1 MTHRPKILITNDDG
15 IDSHF
20 LRALVEA
27 HRAAGFDIALAAP
40 LEEQSWISRAL
51 SRRREVA
58 VHARDEWGFP
68 AWAIDGTPTDCV
80 NIALGHLVEGLPAAV
95 VSGIN
100 LGYNANLPH
109 VLGSGTVAGAL
120 EGAFWGVPAVAY
132 SLQLPHENY
141 EEIRQSK
148 GVVTGVAAESLAHA
162 ARRAAALTRDII
174 AREAGQPMEAP
185 RVHNYN
191 FPRVTLPETP
201 VEATRVGYLRPA
213 TMFQRQSSGGY
224 RFKFPFAPAMGEA
237 QDTDEACLNR
247 GHISHTVLDFAHLGG
262 L

>member
-27 HRAAGFDIALAAP
+27 HREAGFDIALAAP

-51 SRRREVA
+51 SRRREVRL
-58 VHARDEWGFP
+58 HARAEWGFP
-68 AWAIDGTPTDCV
+68 AWAVDGTPTDCV
-80 NIALGHLVEGLPAAV
+80 NIALGHLVEGLPDAV

-109 VLGSGTVAGAL
+109 ILGSGTVAGAL
-120 EGAFWGVPAVAY
+120 EGAFWGIPAVAY

-141 EEIRQSK
+141 EQIRLSK

-162 ARRAAALTRDII
+162 ARRAAALTREVI
-174 AREAGQPMEAP
+174 AWEHGKPMTAP

-191 FPRVTLPETP
+191 FPRLTLPETP
-201 VEATRVGYLRPA
+201 VEETRAGYLRPA
-213 TMFQRQSSGGY
+213 TMFQPQDTGGY
-224 RFKFPFAPAMGEA
+224 RFKFPYAPSADAA
-237 QDTDEACLNR
+237 QDTDECCLER
-247 GHISHTVLDFAHLGG
+247 GHISHTLLDFAYLGKR
-262 L
+262 